1 MRRCDTRAM
10 RLQVLPAV
18 EPAVEDA
25 LFEALHEAGVPGDEG
40 SRLDPWRRAA
50 LDESVDRDDDALDYA
65 FSPRRTRGATRA

>member
-1 MRRCDTRAM
+1 M

-25 LFEALHEAGVPGDEG
+25 LFPALRESGVLAAEDP
-40 SRLDPWRRAA
+40 RPDPWRRAA
-50 LDESVDRDDDALDYA
+50 LDEGVDPDDDPLDYA